1 MRLARIFKEIMQDF
15 CTVSG
20 ALINNRKSI
29 VHGWNAAPETI
40 ANISQLLGFE
50 GFSNWDK
57 VKYLG
62 LPLSLG
68 QSKPSHW
75 LEIVSKLKAK
85 IVFLGGY

>member
-1 MRLARIFKEIMQDF
+1 MY
-15 CTVSG
+15 
-20 ALINNRKSI
+20 
-29 VHGWNAAPETI
+29 GWNAAPETI
-40 ANISQLLGFE
+40 ANIYRLLGFE
-50 GFSNWDK
+50 GFVNWDK

-85 IVFLGGY
+85 IVFWGGYWLTAVGKLVLIKSTLSALPIY